1 MLSIKNERIK
11 QQILSFHQN
20 KSKQCIQYRFY
31 PSRKDSRGYE
41 FNVFFVKNEY
51 AWTNLSK
58 TPQTENDIL
67 ELYHA
72 YATNKVIRNRTNHN
86 LKKIAAQYK
95 DRWGVETAFKMINFF
110 QIRTSSS

>member
-1 MLSIKNERIK
+1 MPAIKNEQVK

-41 FNVFFVKNEY
+41 FNAFFVKNEY

-58 TPQTENDIL
+58 TPQTEKDIL
-67 ELYHA
+67 ELYYA

-86 LKKIAAQYK
+86 LKK
-95 DRWGVETAFKMINFF
+95 N
-110 QIRTSSS
+110 SSPIQGQMGSRDHIQND